1 MGLRL
6 VSAEGIVSLHH
17 AGAAVRP
24 DACRWRASRLWIMS
38 DATVNPEDAAAAAR
52 RLLEANVNARVDAVR
67 EVVDAANDADE
78 KEREAT
84 EARERHSRAWD
95 AAIKAGWSD
104 KELRQTGARAP
115 GAATPRRRTRRPS
128 AASSAAPEAAEQ
140 PTNEHQD

>member
-1 MGLRL
+1 
-6 VSAEGIVSLHH
+6 
-17 AGAAVRP
+17 
-24 DACRWRASRLWIMS
+24 MS

-115 GAATPRRRTRRPS
+115 GVATPKRRTRRPS
-128 AASSAAPEAAEQ
+128 VAPSAAPEAAEQ
-140 PTNEHQD
+140 STNEHQG

>member
-1 MGLRL
+1 
-6 VSAEGIVSLHH
+6 
-17 AGAAVRP
+17 
-24 DACRWRASRLWIMS
+24 MS

-115 GAATPRRRTRRPS
+115 GTATPKRRTRRLS
-128 AASSAAPEAAEQ
+128 AASSAAPEAVEQ
-140 PTNEHQD
+140 STNEHQG